1 MLARSLLLLACLP
14 GLACHGPGPGSQVSI
29 PLAEVPSADVTPL
42 EQALTAART
51 ALDAGYLEL
60 AREHL
65 ARFAYPRRVVFE
77 EFPRNTSGK
86 IDRSATKERFAE
98 RG

>member
-1 MLARSLLLLACLP
+1 
-14 GLACHGPGPGSQVSI
+14 
-29 PLAEVPSADVTPL
+29 
-42 EQALTAART
+42 
-51 ALDAGYLEL
+51 L